1 MQLIGMLDS
10 PYVRRVA
17 ISLQLLGLPF
27 EHRSISVFRTFE
39 QFKGINPVVK
49 APTLVCDDGTV
60 LMDSTLMLD
69 YAEVL
74 AAAKGMGRSLM
85 PGAPAQRQHAL
96 RVVGLALAAC
106 EKSVQIIYE
115 QTLRP
120 AEKQHQPWL
129 DRVQG
134 QLLAAC
140 AALEAELKRVPP
152 AATSDTI
159 DQAGLTCAVAWQ
171 FMQQTRPGLVPV
183 ADHPVLQAY
192 SEQVEQLPEFAA
204 APHGD
209 GTVAARG

>member
-1 MQLIGMLDS
+1 
-10 PYVRRVA
+10 
-17 ISLQLLGLPF
+17 
-27 EHRSISVFRTFE
+27 
-39 QFKGINPVVK
+39 
-49 APTLVCDDGTV
+49 VCDDGTV

-74 AAAKGMGRSLM
+74 AAAKGTGRSLM